1 MEMRTLKTQAN
12 IPNLVAWLGTL
23 DLMDTPI
30 TPPTHPR
37 MRSSIACAR
46 CRRSKIKCVNSG
58 VNTTCRACEASGREC
73 VYPTPGVGVSMVK
86 REGDISEKSD
96 AKKQRIRKSEGV
108 TVDKPTRIRAVACR
122 DGTISLKEALDPKV
136 LTQSMW
142 QEIFRL
148 FQLHFS
154 TDLPFLHG
162 PTFLNPARTG
172 MTISSSAVSTSVPS
186 EPEKKLPGNEM
197 RLLGILSLTARFH
210 PQLVAFHCSSAD
222 KPDPIFASEYYA
234 TALRASLVGEGGE
247 YIGQPNLEKVQAL
260 LMLGLHDWGICK
272 GARAWIHVG
281 LAIRMAQALGLQFED
296 DLDDEPWALSSAMR
310 IEADYLGVHP
320 EPGCSLNP
328 TSSEAFVDEEIK
340 RRTFWSCFIM
350 DQYLSSG
357 KYRRAML
364 RTDEIRIQLPS
375 SDSAFAFGERVC
387 TSLINGNCSR
397 ASVRARIR
405 AHIFSDSKRQKVNKS
420 HNGNIYPDAADYS
433 RRDGPEYDDEPDIA
447 CEAEEKES
455 ILSRF
460 VRMVE
465 IWGMIAQVCSWKARM
480 AFLEY

>member
-1 MEMRTLKTQAN
+1 M
-12 IPNLVAWLGTL
+12 
-23 DLMDTPI
+23 
-30 TPPTHPR
+30 
-37 MRSSIACAR
+37 
-46 CRRSKIKCVNSG
+46 
-58 VNTTCRACEASGREC
+58 
-73 VYPTPGVGVSMVK
+73 K
-86 REGDISEKSD
+86 REGDVSEKSE
-96 AKKQRIRKSEGV
+96 AKKQRVRKSEGIIGDKLARVGVV
-108 TVDKPTRIRAVACR
+108 TSKDSPVSP
-122 DGTISLKEALDPKV
+122 KEALDPKI
-136 LTQSMW
+136 LTQSVW

-162 PTFLNPARTG
+162 PTFLNPLRAG
-172 MTISSSAVSTSVPS
+172 MAMSSSTTSTSAHS
-186 EPEKKLPGNEM
+186 ESEKKLPGNEM

-210 PQLVAFHCSSAD
+210 PQLIAIHCSSAE

-234 TALRASLVGEGGE
+234 TALRASLVGQGGE

-260 LMLGLHDWGICK
+260 LMLGLHDWGICR

-310 IEADYLGVHP
+310 IEADHLGVRP
-320 EPGCSLNP
+320 EPGCPLNP
-328 TSSEAFVDEEIK
+328 TSSEAFIDEEIK

-364 RTDEIRIQLPS
+364 RTDEIRIQMPS
-375 SDSAFAFGERVC
+375 SDHAFAFGERVC

-397 ASVRARIR
+397 ASLRAKRR
-405 AHIFSDSKRQKVNKS
+405 AHIFSDSTRQRLSKGY
-420 HNGNIYPDAADYS
+420 NGSVHLNNSDSGHRENLAN
-433 RRDGPEYDDEPDIA
+433 DDEPDIS

-465 IWGMIAQVCSWKARM
+465 IWGTIAQVCSHEAWM
-480 AFLEY
+480 AVIEC